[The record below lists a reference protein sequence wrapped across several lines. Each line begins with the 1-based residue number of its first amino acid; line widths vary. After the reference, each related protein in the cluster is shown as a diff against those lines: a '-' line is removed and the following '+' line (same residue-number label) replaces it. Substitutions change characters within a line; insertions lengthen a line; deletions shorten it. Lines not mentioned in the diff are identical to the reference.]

1 MRPIYHVKVFG
12 CAGATVLCVC
22 FGGGIVSNQKTA
34 SNTCIGPTTSSY
46 LAMLVQPCCV
56 CLWGGRGRETFRRLH
71 QKRVPELP
79 HYGMCICHACIGVGM
94 GVCVCYEEGVV

>member
-1 MRPIYHVKVFG
+1 
-12 CAGATVLCVC
+12 
-22 FGGGIVSNQKTA
+22 
-34 SNTCIGPTTSSY
+34 
-46 LAMLVQPCCV
+46 
-56 CLWGGRGRETFRRLH
+56 LWGGRGRETFRRLH